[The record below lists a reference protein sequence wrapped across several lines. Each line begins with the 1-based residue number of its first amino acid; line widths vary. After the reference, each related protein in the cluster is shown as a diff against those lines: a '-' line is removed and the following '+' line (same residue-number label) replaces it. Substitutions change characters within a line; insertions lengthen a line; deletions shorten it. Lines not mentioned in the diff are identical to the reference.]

1 MEFSSAE
8 VALNALKTLVTDRI
22 ELDHYKDVCAFLRA
36 NIEGLDSPTLSD
48 QPHGSAPAGVEG
60 DEIARY
66 MDFLDLT
73 EIKTQNYND
82 KLHAVTAILSR
93 VKKPYLDILVGRYIL
108 GMSWVDISLKLGYSQ
123 SHTYRLHRDA
133 LQAYTLAF
141 GAPK

>member
-48 QPHGSAPAGVEG
+48 QPHRSAPAGLEG

-66 MDFLDLT
+66 MDFLNLT
-73 EIKTQNYND
+73 EIKTQNYKD

-108 GMSWVDISLKLGYSQ
+108 GMSWVNISLKLGYSQ

>member
-22 ELDHYKDVCAFLRA
+22 ELDHYKSVCAFLRA

-48 QPHGSAPAGVEG
+48 QPHGSAPAGAEG
-60 DEIARY
+60 DEIAQY
-66 MDFLDLT
+66 MDLLKLL
-73 EIKTQNYND
+73 EIKTQNYDD

-108 GMSWVDISLKLGYSQ
+108 GMPWVDISLKLGYSQ
-123 SHTYRLHRDA
+123 SHTYKLHRDA

-141 GAPK
+141 GVPK